1 MPYPGDVT
9 VETARKAREA
19 AIAVILKRQEQA
31 KLDREQD
38 IEEEDQELIDV
49 DTEAGGNTQDTN
61 MADEHTYKALA
72 KQANEAL
79 PIPATYHT
87 IQKPRRAMP
96 PLTVSPQ
103 GTARLARAPRTATV
117 VPPQAPAAV
126 LRAPNPVATTLST
139 LRGGLNRMLTG
150 PNDMMMDPEFREF
163 VELARRIKKGDTE

>member
-96 PLTVSPQ
+96 PPHRQ
-103 GTARLARAPRTATV
+103 PAGDRPARSSAPYRHRRAASSTGSGAPRTESRGDH
-117 VPPQAPAAV
+117 PEYAARWV
-126 LRAPNPVATTLST
+126 E
-139 LRGGLNRMLTG
+139 TG
-150 PNDMMMDPEFREF
+150 C
-163 VELARRIKKGDTE
+163 